1 MIREE
6 FRLIRITT
14 NQHESTRIDT
24 NNRKNHGCHGCHG
37 CHGWTRMFGIRKHEC
52 FGNRELPRWSL
63 FQLGDLK
70 GQLRNR
76 CLQNIPDE
84 SQIDSRIIVHDAVAQ
99 TGYLQPWNRRVSLL
113 EFGGK
118 LLCCFAA
125 SPIISR
131 LRTTASVVFSSAR
144 NEPSSNPAV

>member
-1 MIREE
+1 
-6 FRLIRITT
+6 
-14 NQHESTRIDT
+14 
-24 NNRKNHGCHGCHG
+24 
-37 CHGWTRMFGIRKHEC
+37 MFGMTKHYC

-76 CLQNIPDE
+76 CLQNVPDE
-84 SQIDSRIIVHDAVAQ
+84 FQIGSRIIVHDAVAQ

-118 LLCCFAA
+118 LVG
-125 SPIISR
+125 R
-131 LRTTASVVFSSAR
+131 LANYFKIAHYCVDRFSSAR